1 MLDRYLLVKTLLHF
15 WEGITTCFKSKLLLP
30 QSKYELL
37 KRKLKIVC
45 SGVSMICNID
55 FITLTILCQ
64 DYMPS
69 GAAEDWNLI
78 EICVMKAVKCHHH
91 NLTFDILSIV
101 LCDGCT

>member
-1 MLDRYLLVKTLLHF
+1 
-15 WEGITTCFKSKLLLP
+15 
-30 QSKYELL
+30 
-37 KRKLKIVC
+37 
-45 SGVSMICNID
+45 MICNID